1 MYRQT
6 QAKQRFLRPA
16 LFLALFLL
24 AALASA
30 GQVSAKNWA
39 GAAYI
44 VTGHGGAPLILTEN
58 DPAPALNSEL
68 LRAGPY
74 GRGGFELYLAAG
86 QYATI
91 YHEGD
96 IIQTLTKGEESVTG
110 LLNRLNVFPSPLE
123 TVRVDLSG
131 ARPNLTVAS
140 DILYEEQVRESVPHE
155 TIRIPNDQLPK
166 GTERVVQEGADGL
179 REAVYEVLWSN
190 GETVSRQLTQVLD
203 STVQDRIV
211 EYGTAVPTVS
221 STEEDGAVEPL
232 PEEITENA
240 DGIGILTLNN
250 GEELRYIAVRTL
262 TATAYTAGH
271 GGVGTRTA
279 SGTAV
284 HRGTVAV
291 DRNVIPLGTRMYI
304 ITKSGYVYGLA
315 AAEDTGVKG
324 DKIDLYFDTYQ
335 ECVNFGRQDCLVYI
349 LE

>member
-6 QAKQRFLRPA
+6 QAKQLFLRPA

-24 AALASA
+24 AALVSA
-30 GQVSAKNWA
+30 GQASAKNWA

-58 DPAPALNSEL
+58 DPAPALDSEL
-68 LRAGPY
+68 LRTGPY
-74 GRGGFELYLAAG
+74 GRGFELYLAAG
-86 QYATI
+86 QYVTI

-96 IIQTLTKGEESVTG
+96 IIQTLTKEEESVTG

-123 TVRVDLSG
+123 AVRVDLSG

-166 GTERVVQEGADGL
+166 GTERVVREGADGL
-179 REAVYEVLWSN
+179 RGAVYEVLWSN

-221 STEEDGAVEPL
+221 STEEVIAVEAS

-240 DGIGILTLNN
+240 DGSGILILDN
-250 GEELRYIAVRTL
+250 GEELRYTAVRPM

-291 DRNVIPLGTRMYI
+291 DRSVIPLGTRMYI
-304 ITKSGYVYGLA
+304 VTEKGYVYGLA

-335 ECVNFGRQDCLVYI
+335 ECINFGRQDCLVYI